1 MRFFGPVA
9 LPGLIRCADANDQ
22 QFFGIFIQMF
32 CSEQAHPRHFH
43 ALYAEFE
50 VEIDIRTLEVLRGCL
65 LELGA
70 VTWPN
75 GAGLDPAWLYDQVA
89 GG

>member
-1 MRFFGPVA
+1 MPTISSFSVSLFRCSVA
-9 LPGLIRCADANDQ
+9 NKPT
-22 QFFGIFIQMF
+22 
-32 CSEQAHPRHFH
+32 PRHFH

-50 VEIDIRTLEVLRGCL
+50 VEIDIRTLEVLLGRL
-65 LELGA
+65 LESGA

-75 GAGLDPAWLYDQVA
+75 GADLDPAWLYDQVA

>member
-1 MRFFGPVA
+1 MA
-9 LPGLIRCADANDQ
+9 LPGLIRCAEANDQ

-32 CSEQAHPRHFH
+32 CSEQAPQHFH

-50 VEIDIRTLEVLRGCL
+50 VEIDIRTLEVLLGRL
-65 LELGA
+65 LESGA

-75 GAGLDPAWLYDQVA
+75 GADLDPAWLYDQVV